1 MSDWEDEYDADGVA
15 ISKPSLV
22 QTVPVKSSRPPSLRG
37 ARSRET
43 TSVGAK
49 FGGEGEQWTN
59 RRTRDFESNICD
71 GVAGKNSSYSR
82 SRTGPTECR
91 GNGDRSGSSAVTLH
105 VENSLVGRIIGKT
118 QVSEAHLT
126 RHAAVFQNVRFSS
139 VLIRLFLMNRLKR
152 IRKSICDV
160 SARAILKDREPFPK
174 SVS

>member
-22 QTVPVKSSRPPSLRG
+22 QTVPVKSSRPPSSRG
-37 ARSRET
+37 ARSREA

-49 FGGEGEQWTN
+49 FGGEGQQWTN
-59 RRTRDFESNICD
+59 RRTRDFESNIYDD
-71 GVAGKNSSYSR
+71 GAAGKNSSYSR

-118 QVSEAHLT
+118 HTGVWGT
-126 RHAAVFQNVRFSS
+126 FYVRHAAVFQNVRFSS
-139 VLIRLFLMNRLKR
+139 VLLIRLFLMSRLKR
-152 IRKSICDV
+152 IRK
-160 SARAILKDREPFPK
+160 
-174 SVS
+174 